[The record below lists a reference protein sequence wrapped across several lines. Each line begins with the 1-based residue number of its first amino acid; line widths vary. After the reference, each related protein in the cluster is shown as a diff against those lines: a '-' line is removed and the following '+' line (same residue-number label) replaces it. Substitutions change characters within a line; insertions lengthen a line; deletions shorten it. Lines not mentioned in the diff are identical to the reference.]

1 MSWKRTI
8 RYPSTLFCPLFVS
21 IFSFWNFVWSCCGWW
36 LLLSQR
42 QGISQ
47 CVGWQLVESFHIP
60 YSAVVDTWSYNWI
73 GLLVFFP
80 LSERFWAW
88 VVWLHVCCLIA
99 SLIATASLLLHSP
112 FSYIFSCTAKRW
124 CKYFSVLHRNHH
136 RRTQSQLA
144 IGSANRSRFST
155 RLFSNSLSFWC
166 LFCLNRNW
174 SGTLL
179 FLKFSLIFFFQS
191 NSFGTRII
199 SRLLLYF
206 CKLGFHIQSF
216 WNFFR
221 LFHIW
226 IWVDLEFYLK
236 IDWFE
241 MNWDLNWII

>member
-179 FLKFSLIFFFQS
+179 FLKFSLIFFFKAIHLGLG
-191 NSFGTRII
+191 SFRDF
-199 SRLLLYF
+199 F
-206 CKLGFHIQSF
+206 CIF
-216 WNFFR
+216 
-221 LFHIW
+221 
-226 IWVDLEFYLK
+226 V
-236 IDWFE
+236 
-241 MNWDLNWII
+241 NWDFISNHFGISLDYFIFESGLIWNSIWK